1 MTEDDLADVV
11 QRLRFVAD
19 NIDSISKRHDC
30 CEQLQVVISM
40 LGGHTTPHPED
51 RPKPTYASARESA
64 IDEQAAMF
72 DDSDGDASW
81 PDDNTYHFMKE

>member
-30 CEQLQVVISM
+30 CEQLQVVISR
-40 LGGHTTPHPED
+40 LGGYTTHHPED
-51 RPKPTYASARESA
+51 RPSPRYASARESA
-64 IDEQAAMF
+64 IDEQAAMY
-72 DDSDGDASW
+72 DEGDAQ
-81 PDDNTYHFMKE
+81 